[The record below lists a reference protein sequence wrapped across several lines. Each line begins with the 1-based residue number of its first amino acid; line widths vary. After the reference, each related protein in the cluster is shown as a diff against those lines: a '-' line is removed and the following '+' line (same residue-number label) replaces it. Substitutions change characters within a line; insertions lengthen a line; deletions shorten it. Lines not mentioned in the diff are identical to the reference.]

1 MSNIPKMK
9 APKMKVS
16 APQMSVEHTGEGRMI
31 VNLPNGKKIVAESKK
46 TRNGFKHE
54 ATLYDRYG
62 SVEDSTKINY
72 LNRTWESY
80 EFQSVI
86 NKLVERGGE
95 GTPEVK
101 AFLAKDLTN
110 WAPFKQTAGLMM
122 MGEVLG
128 MGNLKAQNEMKLKAL
143 KATMPE
149 ILIPEDWATLD
160 EPAKADRLKKIEG
173 LLTEIPHKE

>member
-1 MSNIPKMK
+1 MK

-31 VNLPNGKKIVAESKK
+31 VNLPNGKKIVAEAKK

-54 ATLYDRYG
+54 ATLYNQCGQID
-62 SVEDSTKINY
+62 DSTKINY

-110 WAPFKQTAGLMM
+110 WAPFKQTSALMKFA
-122 MGEVLG
+122 EVIG
-128 MGNLKAQNEMKLKAL
+128 GDLKQQNELKLKTL

-149 ILIPEDWATLD
+149 ILIPEDWGTLD

>member
-1 MSNIPKMK
+1 MPNIPKLK

-31 VNLPNGKKIVAESKK
+31 VNLPNGKKIVAEWKK

-54 ATLYDRYG
+54 ATLYNQYG
-62 SVEDSTKINY
+62 QIDDSTKINY

-80 EFQSVI
+80 EFESVI
-86 NKLVERGGE
+86 NKLVEQTGE

-110 WAPFKQTAGLMM
+110 WAPFKQSASLMALAGI
-122 MGEVLG
+122 MGSD
-128 MGNLKAQNEMKLKAL
+128 LKQQNDLKLKTL
-143 KATMPE
+143 KATMPD
-149 ILIPEDWATLD
+149 IDIPEDWATLD

-173 LLTEIPHKE
+173 LLREIPHKE